1 MPTVCK
7 SDITA
12 SDFNQAYQRL
22 KYLQH
27 LSEYRIHQ
35 RNLIRQLADSLS
47 GKKDQLACVKKEKTQ
62 LLTVQQKEKNNLD
75 KEKKEQIA
83 MVNSLASKEKKL
95 KADLKDKQKLEAKL
109 NKLIENAIRK
119 EIEAAQLAAK
129 KKSQSTLTASV
140 DKRKPKIET
149 KPYQTADG
157 SSADARVYSVAR
169 GNSEFVMTIVDL
181 TEKQTDEKTVLD
193 HAIKTLAQDGE
204 VKLDITHR
212 ISAVYGRQLSIAS
225 NDGTHSSVAVF
236 YYKKRLYQIAG
247 IAHPG
252 ENATADAIR
261 FQQSLIFTNNAANRT
276 PLEPVFQV
284 FGRVFGT
291 NN

>member
-1 MPTVCK
+1 M
-7 SDITA
+7 
-12 SDFNQAYQRL
+12 RL
-22 KYLQH
+22 VPL
-27 LSEYRIHQ
+27 
-35 RNLIRQLADSLS
+35 
-47 GKKDQLACVKKEKTQ
+47 V
-62 LLTVQQKEKNNLD
+62 
-75 KEKKEQIA
+75 
-83 MVNSLASKEKKL
+83 
-95 KADLKDKQKLEAKL
+95 
-109 NKLIENAIRK
+109 
-119 EIEAAQLAAK
+119 LAAILAGV
-129 KKSQSTLTASV
+129 SVAGAQSLGWKEYTYPQYSFGV
-140 DKRKPKIET
+140 SFPEEPKIET

-181 TEKQTDEKTVLD
+181 TEKQTDEKSVLD